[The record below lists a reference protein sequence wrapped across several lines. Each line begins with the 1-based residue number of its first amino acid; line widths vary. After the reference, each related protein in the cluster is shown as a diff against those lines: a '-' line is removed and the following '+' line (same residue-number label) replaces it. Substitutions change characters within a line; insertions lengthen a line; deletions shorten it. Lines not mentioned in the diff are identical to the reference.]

1 MKRIFE
7 YVVNFL
13 FLSVITILSGLLITG
28 VFLQSCS
35 KDPRPVAD
43 EVIPE
48 TVIPN
53 DTNFETFRV
62 MRIDGCQYIHY
73 TSFKRAGLTH
83 KGNCNNKI
91 HTYNDT
97 TEKIN

>member
-7 YVVNFL
+7 YVVHF
-13 FLSVITILSGLLITG
+13 FFISVITILFGLSITG

-35 KDPRPVAD
+35 TDTRPVAD

-53 DTNFETFRV
+53 DSNFEKFRV

-83 KGNCNNKI
+83 KGNCNNPI
-91 HTYNDT
+91 HIYKDT
-97 TEKIN
+97 NSVR